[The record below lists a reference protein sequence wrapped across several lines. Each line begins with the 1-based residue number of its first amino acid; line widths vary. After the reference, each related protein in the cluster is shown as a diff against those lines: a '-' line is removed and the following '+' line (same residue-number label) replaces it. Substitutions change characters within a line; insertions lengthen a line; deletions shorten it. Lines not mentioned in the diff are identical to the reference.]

1 MSSIGASSNSA
12 GVSPSESSASVPLGQ
27 ALALW
32 SLGWSVGGIVLGG
45 LIYAIAPTDGGTGT
59 VTLAAM
65 AVASWTCLV
74 GALWMASK
82 LQAVGFWRLY
92 SVQFRWSD
100 LVGIPVGVVAQV
112 ILVPLVYLPLRAIWP
127 STFDTSAL
135 EETAQELVDAA
146 GGWRTVLLVVVVVIG
161 APVVEEL
168 VYRGLLQRSAT
179 AKWGTF
185 GGLVAASVFF
195 GVIHLRPVEL
205 PGLTIAGLV
214 FGFMLLRTGRLGTP
228 IVAHAAFNAT
238 GLFALLVTTK

>member
-1 MSSIGASSNSA
+1 
-12 GVSPSESSASVPLGQ
+12 
-27 ALALW
+27 
-32 SLGWSVGGIVLGG
+32 
-45 LIYAIAPTDGGTGT
+45 
-59 VTLAAM
+59 
-65 AVASWTCLV
+65 
-74 GALWMASK
+74 MASK
-82 LQAVGFWRLY
+82 LQAVGFLRLY

-100 LVGIPVGVVAQV
+100 LVGIPVGIAAQV
-112 ILVPLVYLPLRAIWP
+112 IFVPLVYLPLRAIWP

-179 AKWGTF
+179 AKWGRF